1 MFTRTFPVGGYSA
14 DMTTTDRGPVLIVD
28 DERDLRTLVD
38 FNLRQAG
45 FTTAHAANGAEA
57 LARARS
63 LRPRVIIL
71 DLNLPDVSGMDVC
84 RLLRADP
91 STKDVPILMLTARGS
106 EPDRVQGLE
115 VGADD
120 YLAKPFNLRE
130 LILRVESVSR
140 RRQEA
145 IEAPHQRLVAG
156 DIALDLDAH
165 LCMVSGT
172 ELPLTLQE
180 FRLLAYLI
188 AGRGRVR
195 TRDDLL
201 SDVWNTSPDLETRT
215 VDTHV
220 KRLRDKLGPAGDIIE
235 TVRGVGYRVREPSAD
250 DAVTG

>member
-1 MFTRTFPVGGYSA
+1 MLPAVHALFLVA
-14 DMTTTDRGPVLIVD
+14 DYAERMTSDLGPVLIVD

-63 LRPRVIIL
+63 LHPRVIIL

-91 STKDVPILMLTARGS
+91 ATKEVPILMLTARGS

-115 VGADD
+115 LGADD

-130 LILRVESVSR
+130 LILRVASVAR
-140 RRQEA
+140 RRKEVTD
-145 IEAPHQRLVAG
+145 APRQRLVAG
-156 DIALDLDAH
+156 GIALDLDAH
-165 LCMVSGT
+165 LCFVDDA

-180 FRLLAYLI
+180 FRLLVYLI
-188 AGRGRVR
+188 QGRGRVR

-201 SDVWNTSPDLETRT
+201 ADVWNTSPDLETRT

-220 KRLRDKLGPAGDIIE
+220 KRLRDKLGRAGDIIE
-235 TVRGVGYRVREPSAD
+235 TVRGVGYRVREPGAD
-250 DAVTG
+250 ATG

>member
-1 MFTRTFPVGGYSA
+1 MSL
-14 DMTTTDRGPVLIVD
+14 DRGPVLIVD

-45 FTTAHAANGAEA
+45 FTTAQAATGAEA

-63 LRPRVIIL
+63 LNPRVIVL

-91 STKDVPILMLTARGS
+91 ATRDLPILMLTARDAES
-106 EPDRVQGLE
+106 DRVQGLE
-115 VGADD
+115 LGADD
-120 YLAKPFNLRE
+120 YLPKPFNVRE
-130 LILRVESVSR
+130 LVLRVESVAR
-140 RRQEA
+140 RRKE
-145 IEAPHQRLVAG
+145 PHEPSRQRLVAG

-165 LCMVSGT
+165 LCFVDGG

-188 AGRGRVR
+188 QGRGRVR
-195 TRDDLL
+195 TRDELL
-201 SDVWNTSPDLETRT
+201 ADVWNASPELETRT

-220 KRLRDKLGPAGDIIE
+220 KRLRDKLGA
-235 TVRGVGYRVREPSAD
+235 
-250 DAVTG
+250 